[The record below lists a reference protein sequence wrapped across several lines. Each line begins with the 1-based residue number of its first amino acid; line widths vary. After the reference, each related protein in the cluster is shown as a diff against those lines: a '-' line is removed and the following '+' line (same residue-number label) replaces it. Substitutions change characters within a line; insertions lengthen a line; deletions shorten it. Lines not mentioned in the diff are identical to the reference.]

1 MSEDQWD
8 YKTLHSAT
16 FTPWPWIAAFTICD
30 PHMTHTWPTHDPHMT
45 HCAGDIQLLGAL
57 DIDPSYAPWMASH
70 DFLLSATIS
79 GWGFGLNFKKKHI
92 SINEKKHQTIM
103 QKARISAFVSFPL
116 MMKWDYITLVQLC
129 MSTSKDFFASLEARD
144 IVMPRQWIHG
154 SRWNSW
160 GTQGVGYLKES
171 CQLGV
176 IKAMMRSFYMRVSIN
191 GVT

>member
-1 MSEDQWD
+1 MRP
-8 YKTLHSAT
+8 TH
-16 FTPWPWIAAFTICD
+16 D
-30 PHMTHTWPTHDPHMT
+30 PHVTHTWPTHDSLRRRHPVAR
-45 HCAGDIQLLGAL
+45 CLGHRSFLCTL
-57 DIDPSYAPWMASH
+57 DGIAR
-70 DFLLSATIS
+70 FLAERDHFWLRIRSQ
-79 GWGFGLNFKKKHI
+79 FQKKHI

-176 IKAMMRSFYMRVSIN
+176 IKAMMRSFYMGVSIN
-191 GVT
+191 GGT